1 VLPGKSDL
9 VKISLIVLTATAQRI
24 EIAPNCSLTVRG
36 AALFFASL
44 CGVSFAIAGL
54 FAWRGAW
61 PVLPFAGLEMLLLG
75 WALRASL
82 RRRFQLEIITLTE
95 REVGIEMRDGL
106 QRRAAVFPRHWAR
119 VKLRAARTPLH
130 PSSLTI
136 ESHGRACEVGAF
148 LSEEERRGLAARLK
162 RLIGRV
168 DESPPLRSQD

>member
-1 VLPGKSDL
+1 MFTV
-9 VKISLIVLTATAQRI
+9 TAQRI
-24 EIAPNCSLTVRG
+24 EIAPNCSLSVRG

-44 CGVSFAIAGL
+44 CVATFAVAGA

-61 PVLPFAGLEMLLLG
+61 PVLPFAGLEMLLFG

-82 RRRFQLEIITLTE
+82 RRRFQAQIITLSE
-95 REVGIEMRDGL
+95 REVGVEIRDGA

-119 VKLRAARTPLH
+119 VKLRAARSPLH

-136 ESHGRACEVGAF
+136 ESHGRACEIGTF
-148 LSEEERRGLAARLK
+148 LTEEERRGLAARLK

-168 DESPPLRSQD
+168 DESPLLQSQD